1 MTKLPNR
8 RRPKPTLCKHGNP
21 HGQMKEL
28 LPFENLLF
36 RIGAIGMLVG
46 LALRMFDAHLSL
58 YVYSIGA
65 LFFCLMQVRA
75 EYLGRNIVIRR
86 LRRQQLLACVFFI
99 LTALCMSMQT
109 LRYGPCRRNEWIVTL
124 AIACALELYT
134 AWRIPAELQK
144 VKKS

>member
-1 MTKLPNR
+1 MVIPE
-8 RRPKPTLCKHGNP
+8 
-21 HGQMKEL
+21 GQMKEL
-28 LPFENLLF
+28 SPLENVLF
-36 RIGAIGMLVG
+36 RIGAVGMLAG
-46 LALRMFDAHLSL
+46 LVLRMFDAHVSL
-58 YVYSIGA
+58 YVYSVGA

-75 EYLGRNIVIRR
+75 EYLGRSIVIRR

-99 LTALCMSMQT
+99 LTAVCMSMQT
-109 LRYGPCRRNEWIVTL
+109 LRYGPCRRNEWMVAL

>member
-1 MTKLPNR
+1 MSPE
-8 RRPKPTLCKHGNP
+8 P
-21 HGQMKEL
+21 
-28 LPFENLLF
+28 
-36 RIGAIGMLVG
+36 LVRSQSEPIRSVSILG
-46 LALRMFDAHLSL
+46 VVPSESIEPLRS
-58 YVYSIGA
+58 

-75 EYLGRNIVIRR
+75 EYLGRSIVIRR

-99 LTALCMSMQT
+99 LTAVCMSMQT
-109 LRYGPCRRNEWIVTL
+109 LRYGPCRRNEWMVAL